1 MRRSITLLA
10 ALASMS
16 VVGCVSQ
23 STAKRQ
29 EIDDLVARLDTISC
43 NELAV
48 ALQETHYRTTK
59 IAIARLQIT
68 KGCEATAIYAIEED
82 DRRFQ
87 RRTPLW
93 YYILR
98 EAKVQKNGDSLGAV
112 GSRVVA
118 ETLIGFLKHDPNS
131 FLNNR
136 YHARVTAGGIKV
148 PGRFQPV
155 GSLADMIDYV
165 GLQK

>member
-87 RRTPLW
+87 RRTLP
-93 YYILR
+93 
-98 EAKVQKNGDSLGAV
+98 SLEPYQERTIIRGTRDA
-112 GSRVVA
+112 
-118 ETLIGFLKHDPNS
+118 PP
-131 FLNNR
+131 
-136 YHARVTAGGIKV
+136 AR
-148 PGRFQPV
+148 
-155 GSLADMIDYV
+155 
-165 GLQK
+165 